1 MSEWGNPA
9 VRNSCYFV
17 LSKVGTIERTEGTE
31 TSKYLEEE
39 KSTEIALVAASERA
53 SGQTNMLACWGCRT
67 DIKGILVEE
76 RFGKVDHR
84 G

>member
-9 VRNSCYFV
+9 VRNNCYFV

-39 KSTEIALVAASERA
+39 KSIEISLVAASERET
-53 SGQTNMLACWGCRT
+53 GQTVMLAWRGCRT
-67 DIKGILVEE
+67 QQRVSNVKRSVWE
-76 RFGKVDHR
+76 VAP
-84 G
+84 